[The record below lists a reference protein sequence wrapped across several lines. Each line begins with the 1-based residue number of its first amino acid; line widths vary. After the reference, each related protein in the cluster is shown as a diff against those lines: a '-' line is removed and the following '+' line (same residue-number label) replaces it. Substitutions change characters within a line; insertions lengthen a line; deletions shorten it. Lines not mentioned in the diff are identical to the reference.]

1 MPDGHSNSP
10 SFHAGGYDDGV
21 VIDNS
26 TGYGGHENPPL
37 TSGEGPNPRKRA
49 RREPSKPEDGG
60 DKKRGRGRP
69 RLNANDETAAERRR
83 TQIRLAQRAY
93 RNRKETTISSLE
105 QQVRNLVDT
114 NEEMSNAFAA
124 LQEFAASRGLFEQVP
139 ELGAQLQ
146 SAADKF
152 KALSQKSKPRHHD
165 DGSRER
171 SRSRSSSPDAVFATP
186 QQPASRKDECPY
198 GGADVVRET
207 TTQHGLATP
216 LPYRSSPDSYSP
228 SMQQRQQLVAAPSNP
243 VDASGFEIITQP
255 TYENASF
262 PILITDNDLSSMIGH
277 NPSPL
282 GTAPSP
288 PRTYSPAENTFGRRL
303 QRFAL
308 ECGLRLISMPNPP
321 PLPLVR
327 VFGFCLPFESPDMI
341 HDRLQLSL
349 QRHDNESLN
358 FWEYPFYNLGGSGT
372 HFQPMPGALV
382 GNQGTVD
389 LMRNSVGGGFPIGPP
404 TMTIAESREKVDRK
418 QRIMVPGFEGDF
430 YDAEEVE
437 IYLRKK
443 GVHILPRQ
451 DIVTAEVNL
460 AWFEDKKSTVQ
471 HQQQQQQPLQQQ
483 YQQQQQPQQPQ
494 QQYQQQH
501 HHQQRQPQ
509 QAAYGLSQPS
519 AGIYPEQVYMGMP
532 ELPNMGQF
540 LPQAHAV
547 ENNVQILPVL
557 AEQTQSPVLV
567 GPVNPGMVISPTGSH
582 DTVSGGAAHDR
593 YILPDNQYPA
603 PANMRAPISY
613 TTATYQDPSMSS
625 FAAQMPQFHTSRP
638 TTTLISLD
646 VNMFIKKLTETTTC
660 LGRSPGFRLENV
672 HKAFMAAIMS

>member
-10 SFHAGGYDDGV
+10 SVHGGGYNDGIV
-21 VIDNS
+21 DAS
-26 TGYGGHENPPL
+26 GYGEHDNMPPIG
-37 TSGEGPNPRKRA
+37 GEGPNPRKRA
-49 RREPSKPEDGG
+49 RKEASKPEDGG

-105 QQVRNLVDT
+105 QQVRDLVDT
-114 NEEMSNAFAA
+114 NDEMSNAFAA

-146 SAADKF
+146 SAAEKF
-152 KALSQKSKPRHHD
+152 QALSQKSSNPGHHD
-165 DGSRER
+165 DGSRGR
-171 SRSRSSSPDAVFATP
+171 PGSGSSSPDALFASP
-186 QQPASRKDECPY
+186 QQPASRKDEY
-198 GGADVVRET
+198 TYSGTDVVRDAI
-207 TTQHGLATP
+207 TQHGLATP
-216 LPYRSSPDSYSP
+216 LPYRSSPERHSP
-228 SMQQRQQLVAAPSNP
+228 GMQRRQQTVTAPENP
-243 VDASGFEIITQP
+243 VDASGLEVITQP

-262 PILITDNDLSSMIGH
+262 PVQFTDDELNALLAH

-308 ECGLRLISMPNPP
+308 ECGLKLISLPNPP

-341 HDRLQLSL
+341 RDRLQRSL
-349 QRHDNESLN
+349 LRQDRESLN
-358 FWEYPFYNLGGSGT
+358 FWEFPFHNLGGAGT
-372 HFQPMPGALV
+372 HFQPMPGTLV

-389 LMRNSVGGGFPIGPP
+389 LMRNSIGGGFPIGPP
-404 TMTIAESREKVDRK
+404 TVTVAESGQRLDKK
-418 QRIMVPGFEGDF
+418 QRISVPGYEGDF

-437 IYLRKK
+437 IYLRQK

-451 DIVTAEVNL
+451 DVITAEIDFSV
-460 AWFEDKKSTVQ
+460 FEDKKSTT
-471 HQQQQQQPLQQQ
+471 QQPQPRQQPPQQQ
-483 YQQQQQPQQPQ
+483 YQQPQ
-494 QQYQQQH
+494 QQYQQ
-501 HHQQRQPQ
+501 P
-509 QAAYGLSQPS
+509 QAAYGLPQPS
-519 AGIYPEQVYMGMP
+519 AGIYPGVFMGMP
-532 ELPNMGQF
+532 EVPNMGHF
-540 LPQAHAV
+540 LPTHSVV
-547 ENNVQILPVL
+547 EEHVQGLPVL
-557 AEQTQSPVLV
+557 AQQSPVLV
-567 GPVNPGMVISPTGSH
+567 GHMNPGMVVSPTGSH
-582 DTVSGGAAHDR
+582 ETVSGSTG
-593 YILPDNQYPA
+593 YILPDQYPT

-613 TTATYQDPSMSS
+613 TTGTYQDPNIPP
-625 FAAQMPQFHTSRP
+625 FTAQMPQFHTSRP
-638 TTTLISLD
+638 SRTMISLD

-672 HKAFMAAIMS
+672 HKAFMAAIMR